1 MSWYSVILAIY
12 AELDSVKRESR
23 KIKMKTIHQYYTYI
37 LASQRNGTLYIG
49 MTNDL
54 QRRVYEHKMGIKK
67 GFTYRYGVNILV
79 YFETFQYVDQAIDRE
94 KQLKKWNRAW
104 KIQLIE
110 EENKYW
116 KDLAKDWYDDLLI
129 D

>member
-1 MSWYSVILAIY
+1 MKTGIQ
-12 AELDSVKRESR
+12 
-23 KIKMKTIHQYYTYI
+23 KINMKTIHQYYTYI

-67 GFTYRYGVNILV
+67 GFTYRYGVNMLV
-79 YFETFQYVDQAIDRE
+79 YFETFQFVDQAIYRE

-110 EENKYW
+110 EDNRYW
-116 KDLAKDWYDDLLI
+116 NDLAKDWYDDLLI